1 MKRPSTGSGRTYA
14 IAEQNL
20 RKHALSGSDGFA
32 RQPTVSYRA
41 KTAESAM
48 TSRR

>member
-20 RKHALSGSDGFA
+20 RKHALSGSDGLV
-32 RQPTVSYRA
+32 RQPYVRYRA
-41 KTAESAM
+41 KTVESAM
-48 TSRR
+48 TLRR